1 MSRPVSKES
10 FLVCS
15 EEMKEQW
22 ETRVAQESASM
33 DEKQAKEIQVK
44 FHYIFIQ
51 KLLFIIQKTAVA
63 FKNMHSLVIVCIIL
77 FHSILV
83 LFCFRI

>member
-1 MSRPVSKES
+1 
-10 FLVCS
+10 
-15 EEMKEQW
+15 MKEQW
-22 ETRVAQESASM
+22 ETSVAQERASM

-44 FHYIFIQ
+44 FHYKKQ
-51 KLLFIIQKTAVA
+51 LLYKNIIQKTAVA
-63 FKNMHSLVIVCIIL
+63 FKNMHYLVIVCIIL